1 MGEQNVFLQ
10 CNHIISNNL
19 TKISFHIFLNVIL
32 FPSQFVHPFN
42 CLLTQLNLHGRFLLL
57 FILVYCWP
65 PFFHYFVVQVLSFN
79 PQTKPDLHSYSFMF
93 KIHIDPSL

>member
-19 TKISFHIFLNVIL
+19 TKISFHIFHIS

-42 CLLTQLNLHGRFLLL
+42 CLLRQLNSHGRFLLL
-57 FILVYCWP
+57 FILVCRWP
-65 PFFHYFVVQVLSFN
+65 PFFRYFVVQVLSFN
-79 PQTKPDLHSYSFMF
+79 PQTKPDLLHSYSFMF